1 MFPGNRNRRLYSRI
15 AAFLVVL
22 VAATP
27 GLAFAGEWRGNV
39 DADAWWFFHD
49 ASDPRQS
56 NGNLSLAFEPE
67 YFHDWDDGDQRFVFA
82 PFLRLDQRDDERTH
96 ADIRELYWRKSFE
109 SAELLV
115 GFGKVFW
122 GVTELRHLVDIINQT
137 DLVENLDGEQK
148 LGQPMVQLTLL
159 RDWGTLDFFAM
170 PYFRERTFTGPDGR
184 PRPPL
189 YVDTDNP
196 VYESSAEQT
205 HFDYA
210 ARWSHYFGEFDVGLA
225 FFSGTSREP
234 RLLPGLNSQGEP
246 VLIPNY
252 DLIDQLSLDAQATLG
267 SWLLKLEAIG
277 RDTPQETFFAATGGF
292 EYTLVGIFDTAI
304 DLGLLAEYLYD
315 DSSDPFLV
323 TPFDDDIFLGTRLA
337 FNDTQSTEL
346 LVGFSQDLNNDSIF
360 FNVEGSRRIGQS
372 WKAGLQV
379 RIFNNDEPTD
389 AFFAFRN
396 EDYAE
401 FKISKYF

>member
-1 MFPGNRNRRLYSRI
+1 MI
-15 AAFLVVL
+15 
-22 VAATP
+22 
-27 GLAFAGEWRGNV
+27 
-39 DADAWWFFHD
+39 
-49 ASDPRQS
+49 
-56 NGNLSLAFEPE
+56 
-67 YFHDWDDGDQRFVFA
+67 
-82 PFLRLDQRDDERTH
+82 
-96 ADIRELYWRKSFE
+96 
-109 SAELLV
+109 
-115 GFGKVFW
+115 
-122 GVTELRHLVDIINQT
+122 
-137 DLVENLDGEQK
+137 
-148 LGQPMVQLTLL
+148 
-159 RDWGTLDFFAM
+159 
-170 PYFRERTFTGPDGR
+170 R
-184 PRPPL
+184 PRR
-189 YVDTDNP
+189 
-196 VYESSAEQT
+196 
-205 HFDYA
+205 H
-210 ARWSHYFGEFDVGLA
+210 
-225 FFSGTSREP
+225 
-234 RLLPGLNSQGEP
+234 
-246 VLIPNY
+246 
-252 DLIDQLSLDAQATLG
+252 
-267 SWLLKLEAIG
+267 
-277 RDTPQETFFAATGGF
+277 FFAATGGF